1 MKLNPNQLEA
11 SRHDKGPALV
21 LAVPG
26 SGKTTVIVNR
36 IKYLIEDKGVSPYK
50 ILAITFAKSQQLD
63 MQKRILEALD
73 ENYAKEVGV
82 LTIHALSYKIIRE
95 YERYKKI
102 KYTLLDVENAPKSRN
117 ILRKIYMDKLKTYPS
132 EEELDQ
138 IQSILGY
145 IKNANE
151 DYIDADGPFEY
162 KVVVDDFEAYKKKKR
177 LIDFDDMLVI
187 ANDLLEKDRHIIS
200 KFKDKYEYILLDEGQ
215 DTSSI
220 QFMILD
226 KLINKDNN
234 FFVVADDDQSIYRF
248 RGACPERILNFENH
262 YKGAHIYRL
271 SENYRSTPSIIT
283 ASNRLI
289 KNNKLRYTKDLSAHK
304 SGSAPVNVKLFNKDL
319 DEYRY
324 IAKYLKDATGTVAVL
339 YRNNISQIPLAEY
352 LERYMINFTSYDK
365 KDRFFNHWIIEDIF
379 DIYNFS
385 QNMNDAALF
394 RKIYYKIKG
403 YLSKQDISEIS
414 TLTDVDVLKTLYR
427 SESIQSYKKDYILEL
442 MKDFKAIRKMKPS
455 NVIDYIENDMN
466 YRGYLRTKGRD
477 NSESFNKLLTMLYF
491 LKQIALY
498 TKSMDELKLR
508 LNVLRSK
515 IYSQNESNVVL
526 STIHGAKG
534 LEFDT
539 VFLIDIV
546 DEEIPGSNNA
556 SDAELEE
563 ERRIFYV
570 GMTRARENLYIF
582 AFKERN
588 NTDYDISPFINE
600 IKS

>member
-1 MKLNPNQLEA
+1 M
-11 SRHDKGPALV
+11 
-21 LAVPG
+21 
-26 SGKTTVIVNR
+26 
-36 IKYLIEDKGVSPYK
+36 
-50 ILAITFAKSQQLD
+50 
-63 MQKRILEALD
+63 
-73 ENYAKEVGV
+73 
-82 LTIHALSYKIIRE
+82 
-95 YERYKKI
+95 
-102 KYTLLDVENAPKSRN
+102 
-117 ILRKIYMDKLKTYPS
+117 
-132 EEELDQ
+132 
-138 IQSILGY
+138 
-145 IKNANE
+145 
-151 DYIDADGPFEY
+151 
-162 KVVVDDFEAYKKKKR
+162 
-177 LIDFDDMLVI
+177 
-187 ANDLLEKDRHIIS
+187 
-200 KFKDKYEYILLDEGQ
+200 
-215 DTSSI
+215 
-220 QFMILD
+220 
-226 KLINKDNN
+226 
-234 FFVVADDDQSIYRF
+234 
-248 RGACPERILNFENH
+248 
-262 YKGAHIYRL
+262 
-271 SENYRSTPSIIT
+271 
-283 ASNRLI
+283 
-289 KNNKLRYTKDLSAHK
+289 
-304 SGSAPVNVKLFNKDL
+304 
-319 DEYRY
+319 
-324 IAKYLKDATGTVAVL
+324 KDATGTVAVL

-385 QNMNDAALF
+385 KNMSDASLF

-403 YLSKQDISEIS
+403 YLSKQDINEIY

-427 SESIQSYKKDYILEL
+427 SEAIQSYKKDYILEL

-455 NVIDYIENDMN
+455 NIIDYIENDMN

-498 TKSMDELKLR
+498 TKNMDELKLR
-508 LNVLRSK
+508 LNVLKNK
-515 IYSQNESNVVL
+515 IYSQNESNVIL

-546 DEEIPGSNNA
+546 DDEIPGSNNA

>member
-1 MKLNPNQLEA
+1 
-11 SRHDKGPALV
+11 
-21 LAVPG
+21 
-26 SGKTTVIVNR
+26 
-36 IKYLIEDKGVSPYK
+36 
-50 ILAITFAKSQQLD
+50 
-63 MQKRILEALD
+63 
-73 ENYAKEVGV
+73 
-82 LTIHALSYKIIRE
+82 
-95 YERYKKI
+95 
-102 KYTLLDVENAPKSRN
+102 
-117 ILRKIYMDKLKTYPS
+117 
-132 EEELDQ
+132 
-138 IQSILGY
+138 
-145 IKNANE
+145 
-151 DYIDADGPFEY
+151 
-162 KVVVDDFEAYKKKKR
+162 
-177 LIDFDDMLVI
+177 
-187 ANDLLEKDRHIIS
+187 
-200 KFKDKYEYILLDEGQ
+200 
-215 DTSSI
+215 
-220 QFMILD
+220 
-226 KLINKDNN
+226 
-234 FFVVADDDQSIYRF
+234 
-248 RGACPERILNFENH
+248 
-262 YKGAHIYRL
+262 
-271 SENYRSTPSIIT
+271 
-283 ASNRLI
+283 
-289 KNNKLRYTKDLSAHK
+289 
-304 SGSAPVNVKLFNKDL
+304 
-319 DEYRY
+319 
-324 IAKYLKDATGTVAVL
+324 
-339 YRNNISQIPLAEY
+339 
-352 LERYMINFTSYDK
+352 
-365 KDRFFNHWIIEDIF
+365 
-379 DIYNFS
+379 
-385 QNMNDAALF
+385 MNDAALF

-515 IYSQNESNVVL
+515 IYSQNDSNVVL